1 MENSTDQ
8 AAAARPPGRRPHVPP
23 ELVRPFPFFTRGGR
37 MSVLPRTLIP
47 AVHDNP
53 PIFWIDGDNHSF
65 PGAWIPRRY
74 RDLQQIYQD
83 TDHFTVHGTG
93 QFAQVIGETW
103 VSLPHEADPPLH
115 ARYRMLLNSMFTP
128 KQIALLDD
136 HIRQFAREKLL
147 EIAPKGACEFVSEFA
162 FEFPIRVFLELMGL
176 PQEKMAEFLEWEH
189 GLLRTGSME
198 QFARSVKLVTE
209 YLAAECE
216 QRRHAPR
223 KDLLTLVVQGEIDGR
238 KLNEDELK
246 GVCFNLFVGGL
257 DTVSTNMANQFRHLA
272 EFPEHQDYLRANPDK
287 ISDALEELMRAYAAV
302 LTLRLCKADTQVG
315 GIDIKAGD
323 LVLMATYLAAN
334 DPEVFPQPEVVDLN
348 RAPRHVSFGFGPH
361 LCIGVHLARREM
373 KIALEEG
380 LSILPKFRIKPGVQI
395 ESYTTG
401 IIGPVSLP
409 LVWDI

>member
-1 MENSTDQ
+1 LENSTNRTALQ
-8 AAAARPPGRRPHVPP
+8 PPNRPAHVP
-23 ELVRPFPFFTRGGR
+23 EDLVRPYLFFTRGGR

-47 AVHDNP
+47 AVHENP
-53 PIFWIDGDNHSF
+53 PIFWAEGVHHAS
-65 PGAWIPRRY
+65 PGAWVPRRY
-74 RDLQQIYQD
+74 KDLQQIYQD

-93 QFAQVIGETW
+93 QFGQTIGENW
-103 VSLPHEADPPLH
+103 VSVPHEAEPPLH
-115 ARYRMLLNSMFTP
+115 SRYRTLLNPMFAP

-147 EIAPKGACEFVSEFA
+147 EIAPNGACEFVSEFA

-176 PQEKMAEFLEWEH
+176 PQDKMAEFLEWEH
-189 GLLRTGSME
+189 GLLRTGSLE

-209 YLAAECE
+209 YLAAECAE
-216 QRRHAPR
+216 RRRTPR
-223 KDLLTLVVQGEIDGR
+223 KDLLTLVVEGEIDGR

-246 GVCFNLFVGGL
+246 GFCFNLFVGGL

-302 LTLRLCKADTQVG
+302 VTLRLCKIDTEIG
-315 GIDIKAGD
+315 GIKMKAGD
-323 LVLMATYLAAN
+323 LVLMSTYLAAN
-334 DPEVFPQPEVVDLN
+334 DPEIFPNPEVVDLN
-348 RAPRHVSFGFGPH
+348 RKPRHVSFGYGPH

-380 LSILPKFRIKPGVQI
+380 LSILPKFRIKPGAQI
-395 ESYTTG
+395 ESYSAG

-409 LVWDI
+409 LVWNV